1 MTSRRVIVTC
11 AVSVTVA
18 VIGWAVSGMAAGDEP
33 TAAEEAAFQAAVNR
47 VAAAVVRIEP
57 AGISAEGLAAAEVNP
72 AAGPSSGLV
81 VDPEGWIVTTS
92 FAVPTDVP
100 SAIVVLAD
108 GRRLAARVQGR
119 DLGRGLVLLKSD
131 ALPQA
136 APVEAAARAD
146 LAPGQWAIAVGR
158 GWSHAAPGVS
168 VGILSAL
175 SRAWG
180 RAVQTDAA
188 VSPANYGGPL
198 VDIRGRVIGVLAPL
212 PADTAGMKTG
222 TELYDAGI
230 GFAVPFADVLGALPR
245 LKAGATLAP
254 GILGISYRA
263 VDQINGEPIIASVRQ
278 GSPAA
283 GAGLRPG
290 DRIVK
295 IAGREVTRIADVR
308 HEIAPRYAGD
318 TVDLAVTRTEADKKP
333 GEIAARATLVDAL
346 PPWKQAV
353 IGILPEPLS
362 GDAAAGPVTIRW
374 IMPDG
379 PAAQAGLVAGDR
391 IQSIEAEGEAANP
404 QVTVDSAAAL
414 AGFLAGVEPGARVT
428 LSYLRNAAQE
438 TATLVTVQPPTAV
451 PVNVPT
457 AMPAARGPV
466 GGDPLAKAPAAADV
480 VRLEAADV
488 AKPVIAVLPK
498 ATAAE
503 RDDTGRSQP
512 PVGVLIYFGQPRGD
526 VPEAEAEAWRAAAAR
541 HGVAV
546 ILPGST
552 DPARWSLD
560 DLPALRRSLAAL
572 NSKRP
577 IDPARIAVAGRAA
590 GGSFAWLVAERLGGV
605 VHGVAVL
612 DAALPRQAA
621 VDPVEPGRSRWVLLA
636 QPRDGQPR
644 DEQPRPGQEGRDKAG
659 AGQGSRLEADRRRLE
674 AAGFPVG
681 SLVLDGDAVPVD
693 ELCRW
698 VSVLSLL

>member
-1 MTSRRVIVTC
+1 MTSLHLIVVC
-11 AVSVTVA
+11 AA
-18 VIGWAVSGMAAGDEP
+18 LGWAVSGMAAGDEP

-81 VDPEGWIVTTS
+81 VDPDGWIVTTS

-108 GRRLAARVQGR
+108 GRRLAARVRGR

-131 ALPQA
+131 PVPQA
-136 APVEAAARAD
+136 ATLEAAARAD

-158 GWSHAAPGVS
+158 GWSHATPGVS

-230 GFAVPFADVLGALPR
+230 GFAVPFADVLGTLPR
-245 LKAGATLAP
+245 LKEGSTLAP

-263 VDQINGEPIIASVRQ
+263 IDQINGEPVIASVRQ

-318 TVDLAVTRTEADKKP
+318 TVDLVVTRADADTKSE
-333 GEIAARATLVDAL
+333 EIAVRATLVDAL
-346 PPWKQAV
+346 PPWRQAV
-353 IGILPEPLS
+353 IGILPEPLAR
-362 GDAAAGPVTIRW
+362 DAAAGSVTITW

-379 PAAQAGLVAGDR
+379 PAAQGGLVAGDR
-391 IQSIEAEGEAANP
+391 IQSIAAEGEAASP
-404 QVTVDSAAAL
+404 RVTVDSAAAL

-428 LSYLRNAAQE
+428 VSYVRGTAQE
-438 TATLVTVQPPTAV
+438 TATLVTSRPPTAV

-457 AMPAARGPV
+457 ATRPARGPV
-466 GGDPLAKAPAAADV
+466 GGDPLANDPPAADV

-488 AKPVIAVLPK
+488 AKPAIAVVPK
-498 ATAAE
+498 ATTVAG
-503 RDDTGRSQP
+503 DDKGRSQP
-512 PVGVLIYFGQPRGD
+512 PLGVLVYFGQPRGD
-526 VPEAEAEAWRAAAAR
+526 VPEAEAAVWKAAAAR
-541 HGVAV
+541 YDVAV
-546 ILPGST
+546 ILPGSA

-560 DLPALRRSLAAL
+560 DLPTIRRSLAAL

-577 IDPARIAVAGRAA
+577 IDPARIAIAGRAA

-621 VDPVEPGRSRWVLLA
+621 VDSVEPGRSRWVLLA
-636 QPRDGQPR
+636 QARDGQPR
-644 DEQPRPGQEGRDKAG
+644 DGQASRDPVG
-659 AGQGSRLEADRRRLE
+659 PEQGSRLETDRRRLE

-681 SLVLDGDAVPVD
+681 SLMLEGDAVPVD